1 MRIASASPTTGS
13 ALASLASAK
22 PSSGSFLAILASASE
37 DQAPH
42 GGSTANNST
51 ESNTES
57 HSDTKSAD
65 EKMSAQQPLA
75 ARGVKASSTH
85 PAVSLRSVVD
95 RKVALPEQKS
105 ESVRDDQTS
114 NSNSVRAAS
123 EDATAAY
130 LPTESSRSSFRIAI
144 PITQYSKEI
153 GKPAIVPAAVQSV
166 SQEIASAGTKSVVAK
181 QSAEMSRKS
190 PPVQTESDS
199 PTNATPSPSVPPS
212 CRSRRGGV
220 SARAHRSAIGSQSDL
235 DGSVCP
241 SWTNTCRH
249 LCSGDNSIAWREFFR
264 VRGRFCGTPCT
275 VPASDRLRNCIASDA
290 SERVQAANIQ
300 DRPGRR

>member
-1 MRIASASPTTGS
+1 VARNVQTHDMRIASASPTMGS

-123 EDATAAY
+123 EDATAAH
-130 LPTESSRSSFRIAI
+130 LPTEGFRSSF
-144 PITQYSKEI
+144 
-153 GKPAIVPAAVQSV
+153 
-166 SQEIASAGTKSVVAK
+166 
-181 QSAEMSRKS
+181 KS
-190 PPVQTESDS
+190 PSQLHSTRKRSAS
-199 PTNATPSPSVPPS
+199 PQSCPRRFNRLVRRLPPPERIVLL
-212 CRSRRGGV
+212 RSRAPR
-220 SARAHRSAIGSQSDL
+220 
-235 DGSVCP
+235 
-241 SWTNTCRH
+241 
-249 LCSGDNSIAWREFFR
+249 
-264 VRGRFCGTPCT
+264 
-275 VPASDRLRNCIASDA
+275 
-290 SERVQAANIQ
+290 
-300 DRPGRR
+300 